1 MILGAYNAACLLTLS
16 GAGAAIAAIVLAS
29 SGKIELALIG
39 LMLAGLADLFD
50 GVVARRLALNNYEKE
65 YGVQLDTVVDVI
77 AFVATPIVI
86 ALNSGQRSVF
96 ALCGL
101 AIFALAGV
109 IRLAHFNTLSV
120 QGAGQSS
127 HHRGLPV
134 TYTALLFPLIFIAR
148 DFLTPSFFNALLA
161 VSFPL
166 IGFLF
171 VLDIPIK
178 KPRGLFYVLFP
189 VLAAILI
196 TYWFWRSLGVS

>member
-127 HHRGLPV
+127 HYHGLPV

-148 DFLTPSFFNALLA
+148 DFLIPSFFNALLA

-171 VLDIPIK
+171 VLAS
-178 KPRGLFYVLFP
+178 L
-189 VLAAILI
+189 LAWI
-196 TYWFWRSLGVS
+196 SMSCS

>member
-1 MILGAYNAACLLTLS
+1 MKPFKSSKDNYCCCPKAQCPRRSMILGAYNAACLLTLT

-96 ALCGL
+96 A
-101 AIFALAGV
+101 
-109 IRLAHFNTLSV
+109 
-120 QGAGQSS
+120 
-127 HHRGLPV
+127 P
-134 TYTALLFPLIFIAR
+134 TA
-148 DFLTPSFFNALLA
+148 
-161 VSFPL
+161 
-166 IGFLF
+166 
-171 VLDIPIK
+171 
-178 KPRGLFYVLFP
+178 
-189 VLAAILI
+189 
-196 TYWFWRSLGVS
+196 